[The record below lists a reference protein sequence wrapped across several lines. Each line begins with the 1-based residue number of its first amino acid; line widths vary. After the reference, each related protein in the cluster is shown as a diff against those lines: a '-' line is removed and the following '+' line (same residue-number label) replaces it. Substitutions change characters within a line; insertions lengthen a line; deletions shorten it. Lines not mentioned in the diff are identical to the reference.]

1 MIKQFHIP
9 KKAMTP
15 KKLSPKQRRAIA
27 MKRHKPVSL
36 TLSSGQEPYIT
47 AFFLLLGVV
56 LMIAA
61 YAFGGGK

>member
-1 MIKQFHIP
+1 M
-9 KKAMTP
+9 
-15 KKLSPKQRRAIA
+15 SPKQRRTIA

-56 LMIAA
+56 LMIGA
-61 YAFGGGK
+61 YAFGG

>member
-1 MIKQFHIP
+1 MKKQYHTP
-9 KKAMTP
+9 RSRPP
-15 KKLSPKQRRAIA
+15 KKLSPKQRRTIA

-56 LMIAA
+56 MMIAA